1 MWYHLMA
8 KNLPQ
13 FQEEVLVRKESY
25 QIITQRK
32 NVLSLDYINTVLL
45 IVKILTADMT
55 GKHKNKTAQSA
66 EK

>member
-1 MWYHLMA
+1 M
-8 KNLPQ
+8 
-13 FQEEVLVRKESY
+13 RKESY

-45 IVKILTADMT
+45 IVKILTADMS